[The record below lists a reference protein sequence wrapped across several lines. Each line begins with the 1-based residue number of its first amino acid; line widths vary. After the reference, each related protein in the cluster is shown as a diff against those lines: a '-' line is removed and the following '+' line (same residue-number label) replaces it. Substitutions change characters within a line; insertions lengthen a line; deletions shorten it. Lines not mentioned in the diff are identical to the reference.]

1 MKHFPKPL
9 ISFRKLQGG
18 QFGTLDVQAATP
30 HTVQLSLGSDFIYL
44 TRPQW
49 IALRCAVDRFFR
61 CETET
66 VIVAQAQQGGRPV
79 IFEEREVEERE
90 EEIEEEEI
98 APPPP
103 PPARSRAAGARRR
116 TANG

>member
-18 QFGTLDVQAATP
+18 QFGTLDVQATTP
-30 HTVQLSLGSDFIYL
+30 HSVQLSLGSDFIYL

-49 IALRCAVDRFFR
+49 IALRCAVDRFFH

-66 VIVAQAQQGGRPV
+66 VIVTQEGGRPV
-79 IFEEREVEERE
+79 IFEEREEVE
-90 EEIEEEEI
+90 EEIEEEVI
-98 APPPP
+98 APPP

>member
-30 HTVQLSLGSDFIYL
+30 ESVRLSLGSDFVQL
-44 TRPQW
+44 TRAQW

-66 VIVAQAQQGGRPV
+66 VIVTQAGAPRV
-79 IFEEREVEERE
+79 IVEERE

>member
-30 HTVQLSLGSDFIYL
+30 HSVQLSLGSDFIQL

-49 IALRCAVDRFFR
+49 IALRCAVDRFFH

-66 VIVAQAQQGGRPV
+66 VIVTQEGASRV
-79 IFEEREVEERE
+79 LYEERE

-98 APPPP
+98 APAPS

>member
-30 HTVQLSLGSDFIYL
+30 HSVQLSLGSDFVQL

-49 IALRCAVDRFFR
+49 IALRCAVDRFFH

-66 VIVAQAQQGGRPV
+66 VIVQERAERV
-79 IFEEREVEERE
+79 VFEEREEVE
-90 EEIEEEEI
+90 EEIEEEVI
-98 APPPP
+98 APPP

>member
-18 QFGTLDVQAATP
+18 QFGTLDVQATTP
-30 HTVQLSLGSDFIYL
+30 HDVQLALGSDFIQL
-44 TRPQW
+44 TRAQW
-49 IALRCAVDRFFR
+49 IALRSSVDRFFH

-66 VIVAQAQQGGRPV
+66 VILAEEGAPRV
-79 IFEEREVEERE
+79 IFEERE

-98 APPPP
+98 VPPPP
-103 PPARSRAAGARRR
+103 PPARNRAAGARRR

>member
-30 HTVQLSLGSDFIYL
+30 HDVQLALGSDFIYL

-49 IALRCAVDRFFR
+49 IALRCAVDRFFG

-66 VIVAQAQQGGRPV
+66 VVVASPTGRPARHLRGARGRGARRGV
-79 IFEEREVEERE
+79 
-90 EEIEEEEI
+90 EEEESPRRLRLRRG
-98 APPPP
+98 A
-103 PPARSRAAGARRR
+103 ARLALVGY
-116 TANG
+116 G